1 MQLPEEPA
9 LILVFQGQLN
19 DLLSDK
25 HFHFLRSLYKEDHW
39 WGVEGDNEKEKEKD
53 KVLYRYQVSFT
64 LPSTNLHW

>member
-1 MQLPEEPA
+1 MQSPEEPA

-25 HFHFLRSLYKEDHW
+25 HFHCLHSLYKEDHW
-39 WGVEGDNEKEKEKD
+39 SGVEGDNVKEKEKD

-64 LPSTNLHW
+64 PPPTNLH